1 VTQERT
7 DLRVR
12 RTQKMLQEAL
22 VDLITER
29 GFDSITVGDIAERAM
44 VNRATF
50 YRHYRDKYDLIEKIF
65 EGALHNMTKDV
76 EPPRLPLKI
85 NFDNPSP
92 RWVGFFNH
100 FAENAKLYEA
110 MLGRRGDP
118 WFAAKM
124 RDYTAE
130 VMLERE
136 KERMESLGR
145 TEPASDGALP
155 VGVLVMFAASAVLGM
170 ITWWLENGRPYTSEQ
185 MARWLVNLLANG
197 YVKVLDSVARN
208 GQVD

>member
-1 VTQERT
+1 MTQERT

-65 EGALHNMTKDV
+65 EGALHTMTKDV
-76 EPPRLPLKI
+76 GPPRLPLKI

-100 FAENAKLYEA
+100 IAENAKLYEA

-136 KERMESLGR
+136 KERMESLGAPSPLQ
-145 TEPASDGALP
+145 T
-155 VGVLVMFAASAVLGM
+155 
-170 ITWWLENGRPYTSEQ
+170 GRF
-185 MARWLVNLLANG
+185 RWECL
-197 YVKVLDSVARN
+197 
-208 GQVD
+208 

>member
-50 YRHYRDKYDLIEKIF
+50 YRHYQDKYNLVEKIF

-76 EPPRLPLKI
+76 GPPRLPQVI
-85 NFDNPSP
+85 DFDNPSP

-118 WFAAKM
+118 WFAAKI
-124 RDYTAE
+124 RDYMAE

-145 TEPASDGALP
+145 TEPTSDGALP
-155 VGVLVMFAASAVLGM
+155 VGVLVTFAASAVLGM

-185 MARWLVNLLANG
+185 MARWLVNLLGNG
-197 YVKVLDSVARN
+197 YVKMLGSVARN
-208 GQVD
+208 EQVD

>member
-1 VTQERT
+1 
-7 DLRVR
+7 
-12 RTQKMLQEAL
+12 MLQEAL

-100 FAENAKLYEA
+100 IAENAKLYEA